1 MFKGMYIKPEGDVL
15 KDVLVSIIL
24 EVIELR
30 LSGTV
35 QCPFRQKVEE
45 SWLCGRVFAACVFYA
60 KLSMETRV
68 HGSGERGMVF
78 VGVN

>member
-35 QCPFRQKVEE
+35 
-45 SWLCGRVFAACVFYA
+45 
-60 KLSMETRV
+60 
-68 HGSGERGMVF
+68 
-78 VGVN
+78 